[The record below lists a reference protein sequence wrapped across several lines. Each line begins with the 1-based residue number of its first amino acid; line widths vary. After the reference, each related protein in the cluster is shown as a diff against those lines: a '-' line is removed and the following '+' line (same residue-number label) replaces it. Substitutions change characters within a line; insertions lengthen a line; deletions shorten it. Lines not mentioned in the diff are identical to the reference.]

1 MENDILKIARRIQA
15 ISQTGLHYAQDVFD
29 KQRYEELRDLSVQL
43 AYLVTD
49 AKINQIRDLFTNE
62 TGFQTPKIDIR
73 TVVLCDGKILLT
85 RERTDGKWS
94 LPGGY
99 ADINY
104 SPSAVAEKEVFEET
118 GLRVTANRILAV
130 LDTDKHNFP
139 PMEYH
144 FYKIVILCDLLG
156 GELRDSEETEAAGFF
171 DFDNLPELSQQRNN
185 RDMIDLVRRQIST
198 VTTYTD

>member
-1 MENDILKIARRIQA
+1 MENHTILENDILKIARRIQA

-49 AKINQIRDLFTNE
+49 AEINQIRDLFTNE

-73 TVVLCDGKILLT
+73 TVVLCDDKILLT
-85 RERTDGKWS
+85 RERADGKWS

-171 DFDNLPELSQQRNN
+171 DFDNLPELSR
-185 RDMIDLVRRQIST
+185 
-198 VTTYTD
+198 TT

>member
-1 MENDILKIARRIQA
+1 LKIARRIQA
-15 ISQTGLHYAQDVFD
+15 ISQAGLHYSSDVFD

-43 AYLVTD
+43 AYQVTD
-49 AKINQIRDLFTNE
+49 TEINRIRDLFTNE

-73 TVVLCDGKILLT
+73 TVVLRENKILLA
-85 RERTDGKWS
+85 RERSDGKWS

-118 GLRVTANRILAV
+118 GMRVTANRILAV
-130 LDTDKHNFP
+130 IDTDRHNFP

-144 FYKIVILCDLLG
+144 FYKIVILCDLIG
-156 GELRDSEETEAAGFF
+156 GELQGSEETSEAGFF
-171 DFDNLPELSQQRNN
+171 ELDNLPELSAQRNT
-185 RDMIDLVRRQIST
+185 RELFDLIRHQLVTLDTYID
-198 VTTYTD
+198 